1 MTADSEFSLLFR
13 KYVDGTASHDER
25 LAFLELVNHDKVQAE
40 LAQLVDAE
48 LKSRNVSY
56 SLDEDEQQEILNN
69 IYKAVPAVPSAN
81 RKIKLWPGFGM
92 TLGMA
97 ARIAAVVGVL
107 VFGLW
112 FFNYRSDDLRDDLND
127 KNIYAND
134 ITPGKN
140 GATIT
145 LASGKII
152 QLSGAK
158 TGVVIGQDL
167 KYSDG
172 EILRDALDDKKED
185 DKGDVLSS
193 RVSRD
198 LVASTTK
205 GQTYEFTLP
214 DGTKVWLNAASKLQ
228 IPSNFS
234 QGDVRKI
241 YLDGEAYFEVTK
253 NKKRPFVVESNGQQV
268 EVLGTHF
275 NINSYA
281 DEGSVKTTLL
291 EGSVRVATRSAGAES
306 SAVLKPN
313 QQASLTNDVIKV
325 KEANTEEVL
334 AWKNGSIVFRD
345 KTLEGLMRELA
356 RWYDVTVVYAD
367 NAPKNVTF
375 SGAVSRTRNIST
387 VLERMQTTG
396 SVKFKIEE
404 RTITVMK

>member
-13 KYVDGTASHDER
+13 KYVDGNASHDER
-25 LAFLELVNHDKVQAE
+25 LAFLELVNHDEVQAE

-48 LKSRNVSY
+48 LKSRNTY

-69 IYKAVPAVPSAN
+69 IYKMAPVMPSADK
-81 RKIKLWPGFGM
+81 KIKLSGFRI

-97 ARIAAVVGVL
+97 AGIAAVVGGL

-112 FFNYRSDDLRDDLND
+112 FFNYRSEIAGGSHDNKYR
-127 KNIYAND
+127 YAND

-145 LASGKII
+145 LANGKVIK
-152 QLSGAK
+152 LRDNKS
-158 TGVVIGQDL
+158 GVVIGEDRL
-167 KYSDG
+167 AYSDNNDVVDLS
-172 EILRDALDDKKED
+172 LRSVEMTAE
-185 DKGDVLSS
+185 
-193 RVSRD
+193 
-198 LVASTTK
+198 TEK

-214 DGTKVWLNAASKLQ
+214 DGTKVWINAASKLQ
-228 IPSNFS
+228 IPSSFS
-234 QGDVRKI
+234 RGGVRKI

-253 NKKRPFVVESNGQQV
+253 NKERPFVVESNGQQV

-291 EGSVRVATRSAGAES
+291 EGSVRVATHSYGVES
-306 SAVLKPN
+306 STVLKPQ
-313 QQASLTNDVIKV
+313 QQATLINQAIKV
-325 KEANTEEVL
+325 KETNTEEVL

-356 RWYDVTVVYAD
+356 RWYDVTVVYAAD
-367 NAPKNVTF
+367 APKNVTF

-396 SVKFKIEE
+396 SVKFKIEG
-404 RTITVMK
+404 RTVTVMK